1 MDKLGK
7 ISFTKEIASSTNLN
21 LFVLKLKVIQGKNRV
36 NIFAKTSIDFN

>member
-1 MDKLGK
+1 MDKTGK

-21 LFVLKLKVIQGKNRV
+21 FFVLKLKVNQGKNRV